1 MLKHRLSRVLNGPSV
16 DSFLLLFVRVITLF
30 LGIIT
35 TRVLSQELSVA
46 DYGTYSEITL
56 LITTLSSLTI
66 FGMTDACNYFYCQ
79 QQDTEDRNEYISTI
93 FSLQYIISAVSGILI
108 LSCTVPLTRYFNNE
122 DIKKLVVFA
131 ALQPLLQNLI
141 NMLQVLF
148 ISIGKAK
155 AIAVRNFLVSAFRLG
170 AFSAICYCFN
180 NNLQL
185 IFLSTLIL
193 DLAQAVYFGVI
204 LHKNGCRILLKKTNF
219 GLLRRI
225 LSYCAPM
232 AMFVITNSLCRD
244 LDKYVVAAFTDT
256 ETLAI
261 FSNAAKMLPFD
272 MVAISFVTV
281 LIPYITRYVAAE
293 QFENARRLH
302 RNFLELAY
310 VSTIILAGAALAA
323 APQLRE
329 FLYTEKY
336 KGGLP
341 VFVLYLLVDILRF
354 TNITLVL
361 SACGKTKEL
370 FYIAIGTLSA
380 NLILNILLFHLLG
393 IVGPALAT
401 VIVTL
406 ASGVLM
412 LWRSAKALHCHLSD
426 LFNGRFLLLFVIEAL
441 ICLGGATLLR
451 LWLQSQNVPYFA
463 ILLITGG
470 AYGGIM
476 LLLNLKRLLGNIR
489 TINQNKLAL

>member
-1 MLKHRLSRVLNGPSV
+1 MLKSRLSRVLKGPSA
-16 DSFLLLFVRVITLF
+16 DSLLLLFVRVITL
-30 LGIIT
+30 LLSMVT
-35 TRVLSQELSVA
+35 TRILSQELSVT

-56 LITTLSSLTI
+56 LIATISSLTI

-79 QQDTEDRNEYISTI
+79 QQDAEDRNGYISTI

-108 LSCTVPLTRYFNNE
+108 MACTVPLALYFDND
-122 DIKKLVVFA
+122 DIKKLIVFA

-155 AIAVRNFLVSAFRLG
+155 AIAARNFLVSAFRLG
-170 AFSAICYCFN
+170 AFAAVCYCFN

-193 DLAQAVYFGVI
+193 DVLQAIYFGVV
-204 LHKNGCRILLKKTNF
+204 LYKNGCHILLKNTDF
-219 GLLRRI
+219 SLLRRI

-232 AMFVITNSLCRD
+232 AVFVITNSLCRD

-272 MVAISFVTV
+272 MVASSFVTV

-293 QFENARRLH
+293 QFENAHRLH
-302 RNFLELAY
+302 RSFLELSY
-310 VSTIILAGAALAA
+310 VSTTALAGAALAA
-323 APQLRE
+323 APQLLE
-329 FLYTEKY
+329 LLYTDKY
-336 KGGLP
+336 SAGLP
-341 VFVLYLLVDILRF
+341 VFMLYLLVDILKF

-370 FYIAIGTLSA
+370 FYIAIGTLST

-412 LWRSAKALHCHLSD
+412 LWRSAKALHCRLND
-426 LFNGRFLLLFVIEAL
+426 LFNVRFLLLFVIEAL

-470 AYGGIM
+470 AYGCVM
-476 LLLNLKRLLGNIR
+476 LLLNAKRLLGNIR
-489 TINQNKLAL
+489 KINQNKLAL